1 VKAAPRPRALPGREP
16 ERERFAECLDQA
28 RQGLPTL
35 LLFEG
40 EAGSGKT
47 SLLDEIEPSPLL
59 PRRRIRVVRL
69 DLAMLEDRDPVRHA
83 AERITHTRL
92 FRRFGGRRRFGA
104 MASKLLPEWMGAVP
118 VFGDLLE
125 ALTVTAQVIRK
136 RFRGKQERTGLAE
149 DIEALHRHA
158 QRRPTALLID
168 DLHLVEEAAA
178 DRMLKLLRDA
188 RTGTRLLVIGTVAT
202 PTPGARRTAVRA
214 LLDRLPADRIVH
226 HRLGTLTRED
236 LRDWMAVR
244 FPHRQLPDA
253 AIDFLLAESGGQP
266 GAVQGLLERLLESGT
281 LRDSDDGWAF
291 DSAASGE
298 QLGDIEP
305 TASYL
310 GELSDDVAS
319 IIGAA
324 SVFGDQ
330 FDALSLARLLDADEL
345 ELEDQLA
352 VALRAGLIIGAGVRS
367 FADGDI
373 SSRYRF
379 ASSSL
384 RAALH
389 RNLPPARRQELE
401 SRAEPE
407 ATPPRM

>member
-1 VKAAPRPRALPGREP
+1 
-16 ERERFAECLDQA
+16 
-28 RQGLPTL
+28 
-35 LLFEG
+35 
-40 EAGSGKT
+40 
-47 SLLDEIEPSPLL
+47 
-59 PRRRIRVVRL
+59 
-69 DLAMLEDRDPVRHA
+69 
-83 AERITHTRL
+83 
-92 FRRFGGRRRFGA
+92 
-104 MASKLLPEWMGAVP
+104 
-118 VFGDLLE
+118 
-125 ALTVTAQVIRK
+125 
-136 RFRGKQERTGLAE
+136 
-149 DIEALHRHA
+149 
-158 QRRPTALLID
+158 LLID

-244 FPHRQLPDA
+244 FPHRHLPDA